1 MPFYTSQQIITR
13 ACAIAKVTPAMA
25 PIAGVYLNN
34 VLEELCMT
42 YDLEINTAT
51 ATVSLTGAGPNNG
64 IGPYMLPTNY
74 LRAKSRDLTYY
85 IDGVP
90 KQLIQITLQEMD
102 ALILT
107 TGIANY
113 PQNYATDVSPLT
125 TQSAPLLYVYP
136 PPVIIIPLQVRYFL
150 LQSDITTPETSS
162 AIPWFPYQQYLIKRV
177 AGELMGEAGDDRA
190 DAYLGDTPSGC
201 VGMLR
206 RYLNLQGDTEDT
218 IQQVQLDARYWGAG
232 GGNFGP
238 SKITGGI

>member
-1 MPFYTSQQIITR
+1 
-13 ACAIAKVTPAMA
+13 MA
-25 PIAGVYLNN
+25 PIAGQYLNN
-34 VLEELCMT
+34 ILEELCMT

-51 ATVSLTGAGPNNG
+51 VTVSLTGSTPNFG
-64 IGPYMLPTNY
+64 VGPYTLPPDY

-125 TQSAPLLYVYP
+125 TQSPPLLYVYP
-136 PPVIIIPLQVRYFL
+136 PPQQIIPLQIRYFL
-150 LQSDITTPETSS
+150 LQEDITQPETSS

-177 AGELMGEAGDDRA
+177 AGELMGEVGDERA
-190 DAYLGDTPSGC
+190 DTYLGDTPSGC

>member
-1 MPFYTSQQIITR
+1 
-13 ACAIAKVTPAMA
+13 MA

-64 IGPYMLPTNY
+64 IGPYSLPTNY

-125 TQSAPLLYVYP
+125 TQAAPLLYVYP
-136 PPVIIIPLQVRYFL
+136 PPTIIIPLQVRYFL
-150 LQSDITTPETSS
+150 LQADITTPETSS

-177 AGELMGEAGDDRA
+177 AGELMGEAGDPRA
-190 DAYLGDTPSGC
+190 DAYLGDSPSGC

-238 SKITGGI
+238 SKITGGV

>member
-13 ACAIAKVTPAMA
+13 ACAIAKVTSAMA

-51 ATVSLTGAGPNNG
+51 VTVSLTGGGPNNG
-64 IGPYMLPTNY
+64 IGPYSLPTNY

-190 DAYLGDTPSGC
+190 DAYLGDSPSGC